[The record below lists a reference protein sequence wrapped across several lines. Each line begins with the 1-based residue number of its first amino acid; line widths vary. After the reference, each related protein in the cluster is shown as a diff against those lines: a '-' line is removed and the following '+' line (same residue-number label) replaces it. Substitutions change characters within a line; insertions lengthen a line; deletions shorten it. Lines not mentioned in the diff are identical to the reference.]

1 MADELEQRLNDPG
14 FTPGIK
20 LVPALLERAARG
32 DATVRERASEAL
44 CRVQSAVG
52 EAARRALVTMS
63 APERRRAL
71 AALAGRPR
79 GLEDPALSELCAETL
94 KDEDGALRIAAARV
108 LGKLGGER
116 AEAALVEALA
126 RATTE
131 HERDALARALGK
143 CGGGERARE
152 ALASLAGGGVSVQ
165 RARLMA
171 ERSTLRDLPRAPIEL
186 GEVPPGAPRVVVTCR
201 RGLEPIVREEL
212 GARVARVRRIQ
223 EDARGG
229 RLVADLDDGLS
240 TLACV
245 RTALRVGYTFST
257 PHAPGADEVVLIS
270 ELLASARVVDALT
283 SVARGPVRFRLE
295 LAGGGKRR
303 GAVWRVAEELSRREP
318 RMVNDPRGSDFDVSA
333 WTDRGAL
340 HVDVLPRMPDERF
353 AYRVADVPAASHP
366 TLAAALVRV
375 AGARPDDVVWDPFV
389 GSGLELCERALLGPY
404 RSLMGTDTDP
414 VALRRAR
421 ANLDAAG
428 ARASLL
434 CEDARRAGP
443 AGLTTMITNPPMGR
457 RVLAQTDLPRLL
469 EEVVGRAASSLVPGG
484 RVVLLSPHP
493 RTTEVA
499 AERAGLEC
507 TLDRRVD
514 MTGFDAVLQRFE
526 RPGATPPSGRR

>member
-245 RTALRVGYTFST
+245 QDRPEGRLHVLD
-257 PHAPGADEVVLIS
+257 AP
-270 ELLASARVVDALT
+270 R
-283 SVARGPVRFRLE
+283 
-295 LAGGGKRR
+295 AGRRR
-303 GAVWRVAEELSRREP
+303 GRPDQRAAGLRSRR
-318 RMVNDPRGSDFDVSA
+318 RR
-333 WTDRGAL
+333 
-340 HVDVLPRMPDERF
+340 VDQ
-353 AYRVADVPAASHP
+353 
-366 TLAAALVRV
+366 
-375 AGARPDDVVWDPFV
+375 
-389 GSGLELCERALLGPY
+389 
-404 RSLMGTDTDP
+404 
-414 VALRRAR
+414 RRAR
-421 ANLDAAG
+421 AREVSPG
-428 ARASLL
+428 ARGGRQAARRGLARRGGALAARAPDGQRPARERLRRQRVDRPRSAPRR
-434 CEDARRAGP
+434 CAPANARRALRLSSRRRPGGVAP
-443 AGLTTMITNPPMGR
+443 DARGSAREGGGRPPRRR
-457 RVLAQTDLPRLL
+457 RVGPVRGQRPRAL
-469 EEVVGRAASSLVPGG
+469 
-484 RVVLLSPHP
+484 
-493 RTTEVA
+493 
-499 AERAGLEC
+499 
-507 TLDRRVD
+507 
-514 MTGFDAVLQRFE
+514 
-526 RPGATPPSGRR
+526 